1 MEREHPELAAAG
13 PAPAV
18 GRKPRPQTAAASVLR
33 LQRGAGNAAVAK
45 LLRRASGAAGHEV
58 PWRGKVSTRYNAAL
72 RRGPKKDPDD
82 PYSNIAADVPQGTE
96 VTVLGEDHGWL
107 RVEVTLEGAKQT
119 GYISHELIR
128 YLGPVKPDAPEPFD
142 PSKPLD
148 LSALTPRHAFVVLKR
163 AENRRLA
170 IPDWKPTDAEQHD
183 IDFAIDVLER
193 NNYVVDHTTFA
204 VDFGYSSN
212 TSKIQIE
219 TIEDF
224 ILFVE
229 AVERQYPDA
238 TTEQIAGELRQI
250 WFGGP
255 NWEALLNSPGV
266 SVGGKAV
273 DIEHEPDP
281 IARRFDIPA
290 LKVKGHKLSTELGD
304 VDISHVLAGIDAA
317 LNGAAL
323 EPSAADPDA
332 HLRWKTLNKADA
344 GDPRDFVTWSGD
356 IGQAYAEYLVA
367 RYVDGRKS
375 AKLQPFIDAKASPEQ
390 LLGDVHGYIAMKVWS
405 STPPS
410 VRTSW
415 FTVGLNAT
423 VSDVLRT
430 LYLVD
435 KTGSAGAGTN
445 QSFFEQVSGKS
456 GAGMQAFIVDRSLA
470 FARPWYAKTAA
481 ASRGKVGTVWHG
493 GSLDESTVLAD
504 LMKEFDDN
512 HGDNERTAPAENR
525 LGAVIGK
532 LLPLLSGSVR

>member
-1 MEREHPELAAAG
+1 MEREHGELAADAAPPAG
-13 PAPAV
+13 N
-18 GRKPRPQTAAASVLR
+18 RRRPQTTAASVLR

-45 LLRRASGAAGHEV
+45 LLRRASAGAGHEV
-58 PWRGKVSTRYNAAL
+58 PWRGKVSARYNAAL
-72 RRGPKKDPDD
+72 RRGPKKAPDD
-82 PYSNIAADVPQGTE
+82 PYANIAADVPQGTE

-107 RVEVTLEGAKQT
+107 RVEVVLEGSKQT
-119 GYISHELIR
+119 GYMSHELIS
-128 YLGPVKPDAPEPFD
+128 YVGPVKPAPEPFD
-142 PSKPLD
+142 PSKPID
-148 LSALTPRHAFVVLKR
+148 LSALTPGHAFVVLKR

-170 IPDWKPTDAEQHD
+170 MPDWKPTDAEQHE
-183 IDFAIDVLER
+183 IDFAIGVLER
-193 NNYVVDHTTFA
+193 SNYVVDHATFA
-204 VDFGYSSN
+204 VDFGYPAY

-281 IARRFDIPA
+281 IAKRFDIPA
-290 LKVKGHKLSTELGD
+290 LKAKGHKLSTALGD
-304 VDISHVLAGIDAA
+304 VDISHVLAGLDAA

-332 HLRWKTLNKADA
+332 HLKWKTLNKADT

-367 RYVDGRKS
+367 RYVDGRTS
-375 AKLQPFIDAKASPEQ
+375 AKLQTFIDAKASPEQ
-390 LLGDVHGYIAMKVWS
+390 LLGDIHGYVAMKVWAE
-405 STPPS
+405 TPPN
-410 VRTSW
+410 VRTAW
-415 FTVGLNAT
+415 FPIGLNAT

-435 KTGSAGAGTN
+435 KTGSAGAGSA
-445 QSFFEQVSGKS
+445 QSFFEKTSGKS
-456 GAGMQAFIVDRSLA
+456 GAGVQTFVVARSLA

-481 ASRGKVGTVWHG
+481 ASRGKIGTVWHG
-493 GSLDESTVLAD
+493 GSLDESKVLED
-504 LMKEFDDN
+504 LMTEFDDK
-512 HGDNERTAPAENR
+512 HAENERTAPAENR
-525 LGAVIGK
+525 LGAVVGK
-532 LLPLLSGSVR
+532 FLPLLSGSIR